1 MGAVRHMPPRGRYLA
16 HEVGL
21 LAGVP
26 GHTIGQ
32 WARRGYIKSSVSD
45 GSPRVYSYQ
54 DIAEAMVVHD
64 LLEREV
70 KHRGIKT
77 ALQHLQEYGDWP
89 LTHAP
94 LAVGEKRIY
103 AQEGDKSY
111 DVGDRGWQQA
121 VAPENL
127 TLLANQLRR
136 GGWAVR
142 STPDLEYIE
151 VDPDR
156 LSGRPTIKGRR
167 IPAAKVAAMAT
178 TDEGREILA
187 DDYDLSREEIEDAVR
202 WWRAS
207 SELAAAA

>member
-1 MGAVRHMPPRGRYLA
+1 MPPRGRYLA

-32 WARRGYIKSSVSD
+32 WARRGYIKSSVAV
-45 GSPRVYSYQ
+45 GQPRIYSYQ

-64 LLEREV
+64 LLDHDV
-70 KHRGIKT
+70 PHKYIKGAIT
-77 ALQHLQEYGDWP
+77 RLHEYGDWP

-94 LAVGEKRIY
+94 LAVAEGRVYTK
-103 AQEGDKSY
+103 EGDRAY
-111 DVGDRGWQQA
+111 DVGDRGWQQ
-121 VAPENL
+121 VVDPENL
-127 TLLANQLRR
+127 KLIASQLRR

-142 STPDLEYIE
+142 ELPDLEYIE
-151 VDPDR
+151 IDPDF

-178 TDEGREILA
+178 TDEGREILRE
-187 DDYDLSREEIEDAVR
+187 DYDLTDAEISDAER
-202 WWRAS
+202 WWQAS
-207 SELAAAA
+207 ARLAEAA